1 MLKISKKIITYYID
15 IELTEKEEEILESI
29 ASSCNMTLSE
39 YTRFLIKQK
48 IHKKKNLLVK
58 GLVPLRRKT
67 LL

>member
-48 IHKKKNLLVK
+48 IHKKTQLLVK
-58 GLVPLRRKT
+58 GVVPLRRKT

>member
-48 IHKKKNLLVK
+48 IHMLYLFFCAQAYPQISQY
-58 GLVPLRRKT
+58 L
-67 LL
+67 